1 MGYTFVLILPLSP
14 AEAYLLD
21 VFLLPFSDV
30 DDGDTVTDFMAQ
42 ERERGITIQSAA
54 VTFDWKS
61 YRINLI
67 DTPGRI
73 NRLVDI
79 KTWCKKIK
87 RDSLCGITG
96 HVDFT
101 LEVERALRVL
111 DGAVAVFDASAG
123 VEVNHSLHATLF
135 IDALFFSISA
145 CSEDTCLCCFESS
158 NRRRH

>member
-1 MGYTFVLILPLSP
+1 M
-14 AEAYLLD
+14 
-21 VFLLPFSDV
+21 

-79 KTWCKKIK
+79 KILCPKIK
-87 RDSLCGITG
+87 HDSVCGIAG

-123 VEVNHSLHATLF
+123 VEVNHSLIQATLF
-135 IDALFFSISA
+135 HCILFFFFY
-145 CSEDTCLCCFESS
+145 TCMF
-158 NRRRH
+158 

>member
-1 MGYTFVLILPLSP
+1 M
-14 AEAYLLD
+14 
-21 VFLLPFSDV
+21 

-73 NRLVDI
+73 GVLVRT
-79 KTWCKKIK
+79 KHPNNEKEQPLKY
-87 RDSLCGITG
+87 DSLCVITG

-111 DGAVAVFDASAG
+111 DGAIAVFDASAG
-123 VEVNHSLHATLF
+123 VEVNPLLFKLLLLSLKHLF
-135 IDALFFSISA
+135 CYIIA
-145 CSEDTCLCCFESS
+145 CSLNTLASVALKMPTGSDSHGVETSGEAPCSLCLFPE
-158 NRRRH
+158 